1 MAADGARSSSSEAW
15 IAHAVTGALSGALWI
30 GVVGLAFALASVW
43 MSASPALSA
52 LPLLVALAQLWLL
65 LRVAI
70 DRRLF
75 DALAASADPNV
86 QTGQADLAGLDGA
99 LTGLGWIASE
109 RTGRPLPER
118 ARGAMRLV
126 RASLVLAAV
135 QLCLSLL
142 ILLLR

>member
-1 MAADGARSSSSEAW
+1 MATDAAHSGSSEAW

-30 GVVGLAFALASVW
+30 GVAGLAFALASAW
-43 MSASPALSA
+43 LSAGPALSA
-52 LPLLVALAQLWLL
+52 LPLLVAPAQLWLL

-75 DALAASADPNV
+75 DALAASADRE
-86 QTGQADLAGLDGA
+86 GQADLAGLDGA
-99 LTGLGWIASE
+99 LTGLGWITPG
-109 RTGRPLPER
+109 RTGRSLPER

-126 RASLVLAAV
+126 SASVALAAV

>member
-1 MAADGARSSSSEAW
+1 MAADAARSGTTDAW
-15 IAHAVTGALSGALWI
+15 IAHAVTGALSGAFWI
-30 GVVGLAFALASVW
+30 GVAGLAFALASAW
-43 MSASPALSA
+43 LSASPALSA

-75 DALAASADPNV
+75 DALAASADRD
-86 QTGQADLAGLDGA
+86 GQADLAGLDGA
-99 LTGLGWIASE
+99 LTGLGWITPDRA
-109 RTGRPLPER
+109 GRPLRER

-126 RASLVLAAV
+126 RASALLAAL